1 MRRLNT
7 GLAIFALGAA
17 ALCAPLAATP
27 AVAQDYPTHP
37 VKFIVPFP
45 PGGTL
50 DVLARMVADKLRGPL
65 GQQVL
70 VENKPG
76 AAGAIGA
83 QAVATAEPDGHTIFI
98 ASNTLVTLPALR
110 KELPFDPMKS
120 FAPIIELAFTP
131 TIITLHPSLP
141 ARDYPQFVAMVK
153 GMKDGLSYSS
163 PGIASPPHLAGE
175 LLARAANI
183 PMVHI
188 PQKGTAPAVTD
199 LLSGA
204 VPAMMAPLNA
214 VLDHIKQGRLFAIAS
229 IDASRATDLPNIP
242 TLHESGLSPA
252 VMPAVSSWFGIL
264 TTAGTPPAVV
274 QRLNTEINK
283 ILAQPDVIEKL
294 RAQTFEARGGTV
306 QSFAKLMAEEGARNA
321 KIVADANIKAE

>member
-1 MRRLNT
+1 MRCTSKN
-7 GLAIFALGAA
+7 LAALILGAA
-17 ALCAPLAATP
+17 IAFVAPATMTAA
-27 AVAQDYPTHP
+27 AAQDYPKQP

-50 DVLARMVADKLRGPL
+50 DVLARLVADKLRTPL
-65 GQQVL
+65 GQPVI

-83 QAVATAEPDGHTIFI
+83 QAVAMAEPDGHTIFI

-110 KELPFDPMKS
+110 KDLPFDPLKS
-120 FAPIIELAFTP
+120 FSPIIELAFTP

-141 ARDYPQFVAMVK
+141 ARDFKSFVAMTK
-153 GMKDGLSYSS
+153 GMKEGLSYSS

-175 LLARAANI
+175 LLARSADI

-214 VLDHIKQGRLFAIAS
+214 VLEYVRQGKLVAIAAT
-229 IDASRATDLPNIP
+229 DATRATDLPNIP
-242 TLHESGLSPA
+242 TLREAGLTNMQP
-252 VMPAVSSWFGIL
+252 VSSWFGLL

-274 QRLNTEINK
+274 NRLNQEVNK

-294 RAQTFEARGGTV
+294 RAQTFEARGGSV
-306 QSFAKLMAEEGARNA
+306 EDFAKLMREEAVRNA
-321 KIVADANIKAE
+321 KIVADANIEAQ